1 MEKKQY
7 LRKNVF
13 FSIIHHIV
21 AVIVGLI
28 VPRLILK
35 QYGSGVNGYIYSITQ
50 LLSVITYFD
59 FGVSSVAQA
68 ALYKPLVEK
77 DWTLISAMYHA
88 VKKYFQI
95 LGIGLFFYVL
105 LLCCYYSVSKT
116 EYSVFFSVSLVL
128 CLAVSM
134 IGQYLFGLT
143 DQVLL
148 SADQKMF
155 ICTKIDIVVI
165 IFNGLATYLGIR
177 KGLSIQAVKLVTS
190 LIFLAKPLIL
200 HGYVLKRYQLKKCTS
215 NEKYEIPQQWSG
227 LLQHV
232 ASMLII
238 SLDTIVL
245 TICSSLQN
253 ISVYNVYTFPLNGLR
268 GLVTSVGGGYKSF
281 LGQALVSESNE
292 SLSIEFTRFEMLF
305 HFLAN
310 LILCVS
316 ATMIVPFVKIYTA
329 GVDDAEYTN
338 YPFAYLIVFSYSLLI
353 LRIPYTTIIHSAGH
367 FKETQQYCIVEMIIN
382 ILVSFALTLKLGL
395 VGVTIGTLLAIVY
408 RLIASVIYLRKNI
421 LARKISF
428 FMKRV
433 FQDLV
438 IVVIYGIISNRIHVM
453 VDTYMSWAKY
463 ASVVT
468 ALFLIISFAV
478 YAVSDWT
485 LIATMTD
492 RMKKIKK

>member
-1 MEKKQY
+1 MEKKQN

-50 LLSVITYFD
+50 MLSIITYFD

-68 ALYKPLVEK
+68 ALYKPLVERNM
-77 DWTLISAMYHA
+77 TLISEMYHA
-88 VKKYFQI
+88 VKKYFRT

-105 LLCCYYSVSKT
+105 FLCGYYSISKT
-116 EYSVFFSVSLVL
+116 EYPMFFSVSLVL

-148 SADQKMF
+148 SADQKMY

-165 IFNGLATYLGIR
+165 IFNGLATYFGIR

-190 LIFLAKPLIL
+190 VIFLTKPLIL
-200 HGYVLKRYQLKKCTS
+200 HGYVLKRYQLKKSIS
-215 NEKYEIPQQWSG
+215 NEKYVIPQQWSG

-232 ASMLII
+232 ASILII

-245 TICSSLQN
+245 TFCSSLQN
-253 ISVYNVYTFPLNGLR
+253 ISVYNVYTLPLNGLR

-281 LGQALVSESNE
+281 LGQALVSENNE
-292 SLSIEFTRFEMLF
+292 SLSVEFSKFEMLF

-338 YPFAYLIVFSYSLLI
+338 YQFAYLIVFSYSLLV
-353 LRIPYTTIIHSAGH
+353 LRIPYTTVIHSAGH
-367 FKETQQYCIVEMIIN
+367 FKETQLYCIVEMVIN
-382 ILVSFALTLKLGL
+382 ILVSFVLTSKLGL

-421 LARKISF
+421 LNRKIF
-428 FMKRV
+428 FFGKRV
-433 FQDLV
+433 LEDLV

-453 VDTYMSWAKY
+453 VDSYLSWAIY

-468 ALFLIISFAV
+468 FLFFIISSVV
-478 YAVSDWT
+478 YAISDWKA
-485 LIATMTD
+485 IAAMAD
-492 RMKKIKK
+492 RMMKINK